1 MFGSCVG
8 GNSHMYTQTSKYNV
22 GHITTHTIFSASI
35 TVQTLAHSHINPHTH
50 TTLQAI
56 SPYSVLVS
64 VLCVGYTCCH
74 GNNNTLAC
82 RPLTHYIQCQNQS
95 MYGGL
100 WGTLVAMATATV
112 MYLFNSKFV
121 DSVFWYVRLVLCV
134 TSLSLDIG
142 LTCYL

>member
-22 GHITTHTIFSASI
+22 GHITTHTIFSTSI

-74 GNNNTLAC
+74 GNNNTLTC

-95 MYGGL
+95 MYGAMG
-100 WGTLVAMATATV
+100 LVAMATATV
-112 MYLFNSKFV
+112 QCRPLKHSQCQYIGP
-121 DSVFWYVRLVLCV
+121 RLIKISFFHIESLTVWLLC
-134 TSLSLDIG
+134 
-142 LTCYL
+142 